1 VSVDPFHIPSHVPTF
16 EALVADYEAASE
28 AARAKLPSRLNV
40 AYGEGRDDKL
50 DLFFPKAAR
59 GRPRPIHM
67 FIHGGYWRAQSK
79 DRYAFIVEE
88 VTAAGAIAAIIA

>member
-40 AYGEGRDDKL
+40 AYTL
-50 DLFFPKAAR
+50 SL
-59 GRPRPIHM
+59 PR
-67 FIHGGYWRAQSK
+67 K
-79 DRYAFIVEE
+79 
-88 VTAAGAIAAIIA
+88 